1 MLSVST
7 HLPAEARPIFPK
19 LHALLPSIPTVPCGS
34 DRNRPSAGGGRF
46 GDVGVMQ
53 NESAQRQDGRDR
65 EPVGRSGDV
74 HSVGDDRAHDGA
86 RCTSVGRLRC
96 QHRSSQTG
104 TGVPGQT
111 RNELL
116 SEVRRPEVQPG
127 TWRRLPA
134 YLVAAPG
141 DFERIAAG
149 TYQNWRDVADLSME
163 FIARD
168 PDVTVPTSRGTT
180 CHSRVIFLINL
191 RTNQVVH
198 EQIVRMVVVPSTGNI
213 VTAYPTNRH
222 CRAGDPSA

>member
-1 MLSVST
+1 MNLRSVKMVATESLLVALAT
-7 HLPAEARPIFPK
+7 FTASVTIAPTTAHAAPPWGACGVNTDPAKLVREFPVK
-19 LHALLPSIPTVPCGS
+19 LG
-34 DRNRPSAGGGRF
+34 
-46 GDVGVMQ
+46 
-53 NESAQRQDGRDR
+53 
-65 EPVGRSGDV
+65 
-74 HSVGDDRAHDGA
+74 
-86 RCTSVGRLRC
+86 TSFFLRC
-96 QHRSSQTG
+96 GGPRYSRTPGDGYRHILWRHR
-104 TGVPGQT
+104 
-111 RNELL
+111 
-116 SEVRRPEVQPG
+116 
-127 TWRRLPA
+127 
-134 YLVAAPG
+134 G